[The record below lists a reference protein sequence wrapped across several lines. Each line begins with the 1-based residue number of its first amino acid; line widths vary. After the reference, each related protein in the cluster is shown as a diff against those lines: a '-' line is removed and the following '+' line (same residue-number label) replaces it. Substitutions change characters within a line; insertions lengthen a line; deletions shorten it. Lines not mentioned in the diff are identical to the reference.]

1 MIDDFFLLKFLKLAP
16 LNNEFNIAK
25 LWLKKKHQQSLFEF
39 DETKDDFTICDIQPL
54 QCPCIHRLHNCL
66 RLHIDFALTFPNC
79 STLN

>member
-54 QCPCIHRLHNCL
+54 
-66 RLHIDFALTFPNC
+66 
-79 STLN
+79 